1 MLEEILKAMHIISEE
16 KVKEAPYNYC
26 IKAQITKAYSKGKYR
41 VKTSEQ
47 SEFNV
52 NSLNLNFKYRVGDIV
67 WVLVIN
73 NTFTKYRY
81 VLGSAEEAK
90 LSRTILVSPKGNEF
104 EVSVDDDG
112 NLTTTK
118 IKEEE

>member
-1 MLEEILKAMHIISEE
+1 MIEELLKAMHIISEE
-16 KVKEAPYNYC
+16 KVNTAPYNYC
-26 IKAQITKAYSKGKYR
+26 IKAQIVKTYSKGKYR
-41 VKTSEQ
+41 VRTSEQ

-52 NSLNLNFKYRVGDIV
+52 NSLHLNFKYDVGDVV
-67 WVLVIN
+67 WVLIIN
-73 NTFTKYRY
+73 NVFTKYRY

-90 LSRTILVSPKGNEF
+90 LSRTLLMSPNGTEY

-118 IKEEE
+118 IKKEE